1 MCDTTLAQKTVRIAF
16 WRVPVFCRSLER
28 DVESMTFGEDV
39 RVSPVYAILSKTR
52 ERNTYGEATTPTVAA
67 D

>member
-1 MCDTTLAQKTVRIAF
+1 
-16 WRVPVFCRSLER
+16 
-28 DVESMTFGEDV
+28 MTFGEDV